1 MAEEKTKS
9 KQNQETEQME
19 ADSPSQENAG
29 GTQTEVEV
37 QAAEG
42 EVEALEVELTA
53 EEIVDL
59 QKSLAESETK
69 AAEYLD
75 GWQRARAELINYKK
89 RTDRERERV
98 YQDAT
103 AKVVR
108 RYLEILDDLE
118 RALKDRP
125 QEGQGAAWA
134 EGIELIY
141 QKLRAILQ
149 AEGIESMKAQGDI
162 FDPNLH
168 EAIAQTDSQEH
179 ESGEIIEVIQ
189 EGYMIGD
196 RVLRPAVVR
205 VAA

>member
-19 ADSPSQENAG
+19 AESPSQGNVGE
-29 GTQTEVEV
+29 TQTEMEI

-42 EVEALEVELTA
+42 EVEDLEIELTT
-53 EEIVDL
+53 EDIVEL
-59 QKSLAESETK
+59 QKSLAESEAK

-89 RTDRERERV
+89 RTDRDRERV
-98 YQDAT
+98 YQDTT

-141 QKLRAILQ
+141 QKLKAILQ
-149 AEGIESMKAQGDI
+149 AEGIEAMKAQGDI

-168 EAIAQTDSQEH
+168 EAIAQTDSDEH

-189 EGYMIGD
+189 EGYLIGD